1 MARLSMVEAINA
13 TLHELMDKDD
23 RIVVLGEDVG
33 VDGGVFRA
41 TVGLIEKFGAMR
53 VIDTPLA
60 ESCIVG
66 ASIGMAIY
74 GMRPV
79 AEIQF
84 EGFMFKAYD
93 HIYSH
98 ASRMRKRSQGL
109 YGVPLVIRAPYGAG
123 VRALE
128 HHSDAPEVLFA
139 HLPGLKVVIPST
151 PGDAK
156 GLLTSA
162 IEDPDT
168 VIFLEP
174 KRLYRLFKEEVP
186 EGDHRVPIGKARIAR
201 EGKDISI
208 VTYGG
213 MVSVC
218 EKAAQHVEKEGVDA
232 EVVDLRTVWPF
243 DIDAI
248 TSSVKKTGRLVIVHE
263 APRSFGVGA
272 EISAQVAERCLLS
285 LLAPIKRVTGYDVIP
300 PLAKLEEYNYP
311 DSERVVKAIHDT
323 MQFE

>member
-84 EGFMFKAYD
+84 EGFLFKAYD

-186 EGDHRVPIGKARIAR
+186 DGDHRVPIGKARIAR

-218 EKAAQHVEKEGVDA
+218 EKAAQHAEKEGVDA

-248 TSSVKKTGRLVIVHE
+248 TSSVKKTGRLIIVHE

-300 PLAKLEEYNYP
+300 PLSKLEEYNYP
-311 DSERVVKAIHDT
+311 DSERVVEAIHDT

>member
-1 MARLSMVEAINA
+1 MARLSMVEAINR
-13 TLHELMDKDD
+13 TFHELMEKDD
-23 RIVVLGEDVG
+23 RIVVMGEDVG

-41 TVGLIEKFGAMR
+41 TVGLLEKFGDTR

-66 ASIGMAIY
+66 AAMGMAIY

-98 ASRMRKRSQGL
+98 VSRMRHRSQGR

-128 HHSDAPEVLFA
+128 HHSDAPEALFC
-139 HLPGLKVVIPST
+139 HLPGLKVVIPAT
-151 PGDAK
+151 PSDAK
-156 GLLTSA
+156 GLLTSS
-162 IEDPDT
+162 IEDPDP

-186 EGDHRVPIGKARIAR
+186 DGEHRVPLGKARIAR
-201 EGKDISI
+201 EGGDITL

-213 MVSVC
+213 MVSVS
-218 EKAAQHVEKEGVDA
+218 ERAAEHVSAEGVEA
-232 EVVDLRTVWPF
+232 EVIDLRTVWPF

-248 TSSVKKTGRLVIVHE
+248 IKSVTKTGRLVIVHE
-263 APRSFGVGA
+263 AQRSFGVGA
-272 EISAQVAERCLLS
+272 EIAALAAERCLLS

-300 PLAKLEEYNYP
+300 PLSKLEEYNYP
-311 DSERVVKAIHDT
+311 DSERVVRAIHDT
-323 MQFE
+323 MQFQ

>member
-13 TLHELMDKDD
+13 TLREVMAKDD

-33 VDGGVFRA
+33 KDGGVFRV
-41 TVGLIEKFGAMR
+41 TQGLLEEFGDMR
-53 VIDTPLA
+53 VVDTPLA
-60 ESCIVG
+60 ESCIIG
-66 ASIGMAIY
+66 MSIGMAVY
-74 GMRPV
+74 GLRPIP
-79 AEIQF
+79 EIQF

-98 ASRMRKRSQGL
+98 ASRIRKRSQGFF
-109 YGVPLVIRAPYGAG
+109 GVPMVLRAPYGAG

-128 HHSDAPEVLFA
+128 HHSDAPEAILCHV
-139 HLPGLKVVIPST
+139 PGLKVVIPST
-151 PGDAK
+151 PSEAK
-156 GLLTSA
+156 GLLTSS

-168 VIFLEP
+168 VIFFEP

-186 EGDHRVPIGKARIAR
+186 EGEYRIPLGEARVAK
-201 EGKDISI
+201 EGKDITLI
-208 VTYGG
+208 TYGG

-218 EKAAQHVEKEGVDA
+218 ERAAQHVANEGVEA
-232 EVVDLRTVWPF
+232 EVLDLRTVWPF

-272 EISAQVAERCLLS
+272 EIAAQVGERCLLS
-285 LLAPIKRVTGYDVIP
+285 LLAPIKRVTGYDITA

-311 DSERVVKAIHDT
+311 DSERVVRAIHET
-323 MQFE
+323 MEF

>member
-1 MARLSMVEAINA
+1 MARLSMVEAINR
-13 TLHELMDKDD
+13 TFHELMEKDD
-23 RIVVLGEDVG
+23 RIVVMGEDVG

-41 TVGLIEKFGAMR
+41 TVGLLEKFGDTR

-66 ASIGMAIY
+66 AALGMAIY

-98 ASRMRKRSQGL
+98 VSRMRHRSQGR

-128 HHSDAPEVLFA
+128 HHSDAPEALFC
-139 HLPGLKVVIPST
+139 HLPGLKVVIPAT
-151 PGDAK
+151 PSDAK
-156 GLLTSA
+156 GLLTSS
-162 IEDPDT
+162 IEDPDP

-186 EGDHRVPIGKARIAR
+186 DGEHRVPLGKARIAR
-201 EGKDISI
+201 EGNDITL

-213 MVSVC
+213 MVSVS
-218 EKAAQHVEKEGVDA
+218 ERAAEHVSAEGVEA
-232 EVVDLRTVWPF
+232 EVIDLRTIWPF

-248 TSSVKKTGRLVIVHE
+248 IKSVTKTGRLVIVHE
-263 APRSFGVGA
+263 AQRSFGVGA
-272 EISAQVAERCLLS
+272 EIAALAAERCLLS

-300 PLAKLEEYNYP
+300 PLSKLEEYNYP
-311 DSERVVKAIHDT
+311 DSERIVRAIHDT
-323 MQFE
+323 MQFQ

>member
-1 MARLSMVEAINA
+1 MARMSMVEAINSA
-13 TLHELMDKDD
+13 LDVMMAKDD
-23 RIVVLGEDVG
+23 RVVVMGEDVG

-41 TVGLIEKFGAMR
+41 TVNLIDKYGDQR

-66 ASIGMAIY
+66 TAVGMAIY

-98 ASRMRKRSQGL
+98 ASRIRRRSYG
-109 YGVPLVIRAPYGAG
+109 YFGVPLVVRAPYGAG

-128 HHSDAPEVLFA
+128 HHSDAPEALFC
-139 HLPGLKVVIPST
+139 HIPGLKVVIPST
-151 PGDAK
+151 PSDAK
-156 GLLTSA
+156 GLLISA

-168 VIFLEP
+168 VIYLEP

-186 EGDHRVPIGKARIAR
+186 EEDYRVPIGQARLVR
-201 EGKDISI
+201 EGRDLTI
-208 VTYGG
+208 VAYGG
-213 MVSVC
+213 MVQIS
-218 EKAAQHVEKEGVDA
+218 EKAAQHVADEGVDV
-232 EVVDLRTVWPF
+232 EVIDLRTVWPF
-243 DIDAI
+243 DLEAI
-248 TSSVKKTGRLVIVHE
+248 IKSVTKTGRLVIVHE

-272 EISAQVAERCLLS
+272 EISALVAERCLVS
-285 LLAPIKRVTGYDVIP
+285 LLAPIKRVTGYDVLP
-300 PLAKLEEYNYP
+300 PLAKLEDYNYP
-311 DSERVVKAIHDT
+311 DPDRVVRAIHET
-323 MQFE
+323 MEF

>member
-13 TLHELMDKDD
+13 TLHELMAKDD

-41 TVGLIEKFGAMR
+41 TVGLMEKFGEMR

-66 ASIGMAIY
+66 AAIGMAVY

-84 EGFMFKAYD
+84 EGFLFKAYD
-93 HIYSH
+93 QVYSH
-98 ASRMRKRSQGL
+98 ASRLRKRSQGL

-128 HHSDAPEVLFA
+128 HHSDAPETLFA
-139 HLPGLKVVIPST
+139 HLPGLKVVIPAT
-151 PGDAK
+151 PADAK

-168 VIFLEP
+168 VIYLEP

-186 EGDHRVPIGKARIAR
+186 DGEHRVPLGKARVAR
-201 EGKDISI
+201 EGKDVSI

-218 EKAAQHVEKEGVDA
+218 EKAAQHVATEGVDA
-232 EVVDLRTVWPF
+232 EVIDLRTVWPF

-248 TSSVKKTGRLVIVHE
+248 TDSVTKTGRLVICHE

-272 EISAQVAERCLLS
+272 EIAAQVGERCLLS
-285 LLAPIKRVTGYDVIP
+285 LLAPIRRVTGYDVLP
-300 PLAKLEEYNYP
+300 PLSKLEEYNYP
-311 DSERVVKAIHDT
+311 DSERVVRAIHET
-323 MQFE
+323 MEY

>member
-13 TLHELMDKDD
+13 TLSELMAKDE
-23 RIVVLGEDVG
+23 RIVVMGEDVG

-41 TVGLIEKFGAMR
+41 TVGLIEKYGPDR

-60 ESCIVG
+60 ESAIVG
-66 ASIGMAIY
+66 TAIGMAVY

-84 EGFMFKAYD
+84 EGFMFKAFD
-93 HIYSH
+93 QVYSH
-98 ASRMRKRSQGL
+98 ASRLRRRSQGV

-128 HHSDAPEVLFA
+128 HHSDAPEALFC
-139 HLPGLKVVIPST
+139 HLPGMTVVVPST
-151 PGDAK
+151 PSEAK
-156 GLLTSA
+156 GLLTAS
-162 IEDPDT
+162 IEHPDP
-168 VIFLEP
+168 VVFLEP

-186 EGDHRVPIGKARIAR
+186 EGDYRIPLRKARVVK
-201 EGKDISI
+201 EGKDISV

-218 EKAAQHVEKEGVDA
+218 ERAAQHVGSEGVDA
-232 EVVDLRTVWPF
+232 EILDLRTVWPF

-248 TSSVKKTGRLVIVHE
+248 TTSVNKTGRLVIVHE

-272 EISAQVAERCLLS
+272 EIAALVAERSLLS
-285 LLAPIKRVTGYDVIP
+285 LLAPIKRVTGYDVVP

-311 DSERVVKAIHDT
+311 DSERVVRAIHDA
-323 MQFE
+323 MQF

>member
-13 TLHELMDKDD
+13 TLHEQMSKDD
-23 RIVVLGEDVG
+23 RVVVLGEDVG

-41 TVGLIEKFGAMR
+41 TVGLIDKFGPER

-60 ESCIVG
+60 ESTIVG
-66 ASIGMAIY
+66 AAIGMAIY
-74 GMRPV
+74 GLRPV

-93 HIYSH
+93 QIYSH
-98 ASRMRKRSQGL
+98 ASRYRKRSQGL
-109 YGVPLVIRAPYGAG
+109 YNVPLVIRAPYGAG

-128 HHSDAPEVLFA
+128 HHSDAPEVLFT
-139 HLPGLKVVIPST
+139 HLPGLTVVIPST
-151 PGDAK
+151 PSDAK

-162 IEDPDT
+162 IEFPDT
-168 VIFLEP
+168 VIYLEP

-186 EGDHRVPIGKARIAR
+186 EGEHKVPLGKARMVR
-201 EGKDISI
+201 EGKDITL

-218 EKAAQHVEKEGVDA
+218 ERAAQHVEGEGVDA
-232 EVVDLRTVWPF
+232 EVIDLRTVWPF
-243 DIDAI
+243 DVDAI
-248 TSSVKKTGRLVIVHE
+248 VDSVNKTGRLVIVHE

-272 EISAQVAERCLLS
+272 EIAATVGERCLLS
-285 LLAPIKRVTGYDVIP
+285 LLAPIKRVTGYDVLP
-300 PLAKLEEYNYP
+300 PLSKLEEYNYP
-311 DSERVVKAIHDT
+311 DSERVVKAIHEA
-323 MQFE
+323 MEF

>member
-1 MARLSMVEAINA
+1 MARMSMVEAINSA
-13 TLHELMDKDD
+13 LDVMMAKDD
-23 RIVVLGEDVG
+23 RVVVMGEDVG

-41 TVGLIEKFGAMR
+41 TVNLIDKYGAQR

-66 ASIGMAIY
+66 TAVGMAIY

-93 HIYSH
+93 HVYSH
-98 ASRMRKRSQGL
+98 ASRIRRRSQGFF
-109 YGVPLVIRAPYGAG
+109 GVPMVVRAPYGAG

-128 HHSDAPEVLFA
+128 HHSDAPEALFC

-151 PGDAK
+151 PSDAK
-156 GLLTSA
+156 GLLIAA

-168 VIFLEP
+168 VIYLEP

-186 EGDHRVPIGKARIAR
+186 EEDFRVPIGEARLVR
-201 EGKDISI
+201 EGHDLTI

-213 MVSVC
+213 MVPIS
-218 EKAAQHVEKEGVDA
+218 EKAAQHAADEGVDV
-232 EVVDLRTVWPF
+232 EVIDLRTVWPF
-243 DIDAI
+243 DLEAI
-248 TSSVKKTGRLVIVHE
+248 IKSVNKTGRLVIVHE

-272 EISAQVAERCLLS
+272 EIAALVAERCLLS

-300 PLAKLEEYNYP
+300 PLAKLEDYNYP
-311 DSERVVKAIHDT
+311 DPDRVVRAIHET
-323 MQFE
+323 MEF

>member
-1 MARLSMVEAINA
+1 MARLSMVEAINS
-13 TLHELMDKDD
+13 TLRELMEKDD

-41 TVGLIEKFGAMR
+41 TVGLLDKFGEMR

-66 ASIGMAIY
+66 AAIGMAVY

-93 HIYSH
+93 HVYSH
-98 ASRMRKRSQGL
+98 ASRLRKRSQGL

-128 HHSDAPEVLFA
+128 HHSDAPEALFA

-151 PGDAK
+151 PSDAK

-168 VIFLEP
+168 VIYLEP

-186 EGDHRVPIGKARIAR
+186 DGEHRVPIGKARVAR

-218 EKAAQHVEKEGVDA
+218 EKAAQHVDKEGVDA
-232 EVVDLRTVWPF
+232 EVIDLRTVWPF
-243 DIDAI
+243 DIEAI
-248 TSSVKKTGRLVIVHE
+248 TKSVTKTGRLVICHE
-263 APRSFGVGA
+263 APRSFGAGA
-272 EISAQVAERCLLS
+272 EIAAQVAERCLLS
-285 LLAPIKRVTGYDVIP
+285 LLAPIRRVTGYDVFP
-300 PLAKLEEYNYP
+300 PLSKLEEYNYP
-311 DSERVVKAIHDT
+311 DSERVVRAIHET
-323 MQFE
+323 MEF

>member
-13 TLHELMDKDD
+13 TLHELMAKDD
-23 RIVVLGEDVG
+23 RIVVMGEDVG

-41 TVGLIEKFGAMR
+41 TVGLIEKFGGER

-60 ESCIVG
+60 ESAIVG
-66 ASIGMAIY
+66 TAIGMAIY

-84 EGFMFKAYD
+84 EGFMFKAFD
-93 HIYSH
+93 HVYSH
-98 ASRMRKRSQGL
+98 ASRMRNRSQGL

-128 HHSDAPEVLFA
+128 HHSDAPEALYA
-139 HLPGLKVVIPST
+139 HVPGLKVVIPST
-151 PGDAK
+151 PADAK
-156 GLLTSA
+156 GLLTAS

-186 EGDHRVPIGKARIAR
+186 EGDYRVPLGKARIVR
-201 EGKDISI
+201 EGRDLTI

-213 MVSVC
+213 MVAVC
-218 EKAAQHVEKEGVDA
+218 EKAAQHAANEGVDV
-232 EVVDLRTVWPF
+232 EIVDLRTVWPF
-243 DIDAI
+243 DVDAVVQ
-248 TSSVKKTGRLVIVHE
+248 SVTKTGRLVIVHE
-263 APRSFGVGA
+263 APRSVSISS
-272 EISAQVAERCLLS
+272 EIAATVAEKCLLS

-300 PLAKLEEYNYP
+300 PLSRLEEYNYP
-311 DSERVVKAIHDT
+311 DTERVVRAIHDS
-323 MQFE
+323 MQF

>member
-1 MARLSMVEAINA
+1 MARLSMIEAINA
-13 TLHELMDKDD
+13 ALHERMAADE
-23 RIVVLGEDVG
+23 RVVVLGEDVG

-41 TVGLIEKFGAMR
+41 TVGLFDKFGEMR

-60 ESCIVG
+60 ESGIVG
-66 ASIGMAIY
+66 TAIGMAIY

-84 EGFMFKAYD
+84 EGFMFKAFD
-93 HIYSH
+93 QVYSH
-98 ASRMRKRSQGL
+98 ASRIRHRSQG
-109 YGVPLVIRAPYGAG
+109 YFGVPLVIRAPYGAG

-128 HHSDAPEVLFA
+128 HHSDAPEALFA
-139 HLPGLKVVIPST
+139 HLPGMKVVIPAT
-151 PGDAK
+151 PADAK

-186 EGDHRVPIGKARIAR
+186 EGEYRVPLGKARLAR
-201 EGKDISI
+201 EGTDVTL

-213 MVSVC
+213 MVPVC
-218 EKAAQHVEKEGVDA
+218 EKAAQHVASEGVDA
-232 EVVDLRTVWPF
+232 EVLDLRTVWPF
-243 DIDAI
+243 DVDAI
-248 TSSVKKTGRLVIVHE
+248 EQSVNKTGRLVIVHE
-263 APRSFGVGA
+263 APRSLGVGA
-272 EISAQVAERCLLS
+272 EIAATVGERCLLS

-300 PLAKLEEYNYP
+300 PLAKLEDYNYP
-311 DSERVVKAIHDT
+311 SSDRVVRAVHET
-323 MQFE
+323 MEF